1 MLESKFLNRPWP
13 VIADHL
19 HKKYQVV
26 CEIDFLALDHD
37 PHLMFAKLQAAY
49 KDEYQPN
56 EKIVVYHYDTDYYV
70 ENTGFCLHNFLRC
83 LKRLNISPSVVVM
96 FTNHHGISKE
106 IENFYSTNYSD
117 FDYKNDH
124 MFIFESNHM
133 IQQTTSDPLPTNL
146 DIDQISHPY
155 SCLFGAKRTH
165 RVMLL
170 SQLQQ
175 HKILNKGICAWN
187 ATVTYPP
194 LDTEESNNVTS
205 NDNFAPEFLTTSKF
219 TRINEHWAQSQEL
232 IAGYHQFGHLYDA
245 PYKHPAIVGINNQ
258 NKFEQP
264 ALKKTFLNVS
274 VETVF
279 KYPYPFVTEKT
290 FRPILH
296 KRPFVIVGAPH
307 SLKFLRSIG
316 FKTFDKFWDESYDN
330 IENPD
335 LRMKAVVDIVKQI
348 SNTPVA
354 QLQELCYNMKTVL
367 EYNFDHYVNCYSKT
381 DLLDKLKLI

>member
-1 MLESKFLNRPWP
+1 M
-13 VIADHL
+13 
-19 HKKYQVV
+19 
-26 CEIDFLALDHD
+26 
-37 PHLMFAKLQAAY
+37 
-49 KDEYQPN
+49 
-56 EKIVVYHYDTDYYV
+56 
-70 ENTGFCLHNFLRC
+70 
-83 LKRLNISPSVVVM
+83 
-96 FTNHHGISKE
+96 
-106 IENFYSTNYSD
+106 
-117 FDYKNDH
+117 
-124 MFIFESNHM
+124 
-133 IQQTTSDPLPTNL
+133 
-146 DIDQISHPY
+146 
-155 SCLFGAKRTH
+155 
-165 RVMLL
+165 
-170 SQLQQ
+170 
-175 HKILNKGICAWN
+175 
-187 ATVTYPP
+187 
-194 LDTEESNNVTS
+194 
-205 NDNFAPEFLTTSKF
+205 
-219 TRINEHWAQSQEL
+219 